1 MIIKR
6 LFFYF
11 LIYFLVLL
19 SILSSQSN
27 HLEIIS
33 LNDISYISLNS
44 FTQKLNLKSK
54 FFDDNKK
61 IIIYYKKHRIVLSGS
76 SSFFLIN
83 DDIFHLYTHV
93 IYDKDDFFIPIKSFI
108 KYLKNQNLF
117 ENIYLNS
124 TEQLL
129 IIDTPEYNISH
140 YNILERGNGFSISMN
155 TGKTFDEDL
164 IASWITDNNWLSLS
178 IPGGIIDSIALKEI
192 IIQDPIVE
200 IKTVQ
205 MENASQISFL
215 LNIIPDEFELTSI
228 DNKIMINLY
237 TAQKQN
243 AKKIKKEKQKYII
256 DTIVL
261 DAGHGGKDP
270 GACVQSCQVQEK
282 HITLAI
288 VKKIGL
294 ELEKLGMNV
303 IYTREDDRFIT
314 LNERANIANSHNG
327 DLFIS
332 IHVNSISNS
341 PGTKGFETYLLR
353 IGKTEDAIKEV
364 EKRENSVIDKYES
377 SSLLYQKLSKI
388 NATIIQDA
396 NAKQSMNLAN
406 HIQQQLSLSINDKLD
421 RGVKQAGFQVLWG
434 VTMPNVLVEV
444 GFITNKD
451 ERKNLTS
458 KNYQTKVSKAIVKAI
473 KLYKNQYEQYIIE

>member
-1 MIIKR
+1 MIVKKL
-6 LFFYF
+6 LFYIVIHF
-11 LIYFLVLL
+11 LISASFL
-19 SILSSQSN
+19 SAQSH

-33 LNDISYISLNS
+33 INNISYISLNS
-44 FTQKLNLKSK
+44 FIQDLNLRSK

-61 IIIYYKKHRIVLSGS
+61 VIIYHRKNRIVLSGE

-93 IYDKDDFFIPIKSFI
+93 IYDRDDFFVPVKSFI
-108 KYLKNQNLF
+108 KHLKNQHLFDNLH
-117 ENIYLNS
+117 LNS

-129 IIDTPEYNISH
+129 IIDTPQYNITH
-140 YNILERGNGFSISMN
+140 YEILERGNGFSISMN

-192 IIQDPIVE
+192 IIKSPIVE

-215 LNIIPDEFELTSI
+215 LNIIPDDFELSSI

-237 TAQKQN
+237 TAQKLN
-243 AKKIKKEKQKYII
+243 AKKIKEEKQKYII

-270 GACVQSCQVQEK
+270 GACVQSCQIQEK

-303 IYTREDDRFIT
+303 IYTREDDRFVT
-314 LNERANIANSHNG
+314 LNQRANIANSNNG

-341 PGTKGFETYLLR
+341 PRTKGFETYLLR

-364 EKRENSVIDKYES
+364 EKRENSVIDRYEA

-396 NAKQSMNLAN
+396 NAKQSINLAN
-406 HIQQQLSLSINDKLD
+406 HIQQQLALSINDKLD

-458 KNYQTKVSKAIVKAI
+458 KNYQTKISKSIIKAI